1 MKTDKLAG
9 QILTA
14 TKSETFTFG
23 NITINLCEFQDDGF
37 RLTHIEFLVDTFK
50 YRKAFLVEE
59 DQTIEV
65 EWEIP
70 DDDDHECS

>member
-1 MKTDKLAG
+1 MRRQDKVG
-9 QILTA
+9 NILLA

-59 DQTIEV
+59 EA
-65 EWEIP
+65 EWECTWETP
-70 DDDDHECS
+70 DDSDHDC